1 VSDNWQVGD
10 LAVCINDEWDGCLA
24 GNPRRGDILRVSKS
38 GYLGD
43 VFGLGFYGKNQRHGW
58 SAEMFRKIRPDTE
71 PCDAEFTALIKRG
84 VLV

>member
-24 GNPRRGDILRVSKS
+24 GNPRRGDILRVS
-38 GYLGD
+38 
-43 VFGLGFYGKNQRHGW
+43 FYGKNQRHGW